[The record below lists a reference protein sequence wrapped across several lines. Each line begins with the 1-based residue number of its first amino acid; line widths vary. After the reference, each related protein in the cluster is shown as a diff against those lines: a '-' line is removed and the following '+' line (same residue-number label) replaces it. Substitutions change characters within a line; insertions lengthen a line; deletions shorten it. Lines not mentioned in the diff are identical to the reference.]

1 MDVDVEVP
9 GVVLVL
15 EELNVVIGV
24 LVDTDNA
31 VMSWVM

>member
-9 GVVLVL
+9 EVVLVL